1 MNQAAQYVSVPHPSM
16 QANTMNNMMQL
27 ATNPNHLS
35 TGKLGPVERAVLTQ
49 VLGDSRPHKRKA
61 QLRCETCSVSF
72 NSQGQADT
80 HYRGKRHARITEIR
94 RRKSQK
100 ASIEQEQAAGK
111 NQAAGEDSEGINT
124 TTESGNSSEEQ
135 NEMDKLQKSENE
147 EKNQETR

>member
-1 MNQAAQYVSVPHPSM
+1 MP
-16 QANTMNNMMQL
+16 
-27 ATNPNHLS
+27 
-35 TGKLGPVERAVLTQ
+35 RAIRLI
-49 VLGDSRPHKRKA
+49 DII
-61 QLRCETCSVSF
+61 F
-72 NSQGQADT
+72 QGQADT

-147 EKNQETR
+147 IKNQETRLDNDNQVFALGLHFNLLHCYMPENTP